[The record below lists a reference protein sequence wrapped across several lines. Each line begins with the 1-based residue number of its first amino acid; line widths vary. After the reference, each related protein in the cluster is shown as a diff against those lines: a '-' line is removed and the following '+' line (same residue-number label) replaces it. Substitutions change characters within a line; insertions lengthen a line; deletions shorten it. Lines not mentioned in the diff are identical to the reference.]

1 MGLLSVL
8 LCFGLSSSVHAAR
21 RTPMD
26 GPNPPVVQ
34 SDRVE
39 VAVSRK
45 DEWVVAPAGEEGLVL
60 IGTDSRGAA
69 WTMVGYSS
77 DFQERWS
84 ASWQTDDR
92 RMKLVDW
99 TVEDGTLWAVLQR
112 PKKPTVTLL
121 QVDLRDGEGTTAGTV
136 TAHEARSPVRLGLA
150 ESLAVV
156 NDDVYVWASLRRQKP
171 APGTEGVLLRVDGAQ
186 HKAEPVAL
194 AEAVNARKAEIQRVV
209 PDIDN
214 GVVKVALAT
223 QHRRVRQVHAVSVR
237 DGQVVDTRTLPP
249 PADGSHN
256 LLMAQRVH
264 TGRADLMVG
273 TYASGAKGQ
282 AAQGLFVSA
291 LDDSGHELWR
301 RTTSFS
307 DLDRFFDYLP
317 KRRQDRVESRAARKK
332 DRGADLKLQVM
343 LNLHD
348 VVEQDGR
355 FLVIGEAYHPEYQ
368 VQQRTVTVVQNG
380 VTTTQTETVQVFV
393 GYRTTHAVV
402 VALDAEGRR
411 VWDASFA
418 VGNILSRQVEDRVR
432 VSVDGDRVTMVYAH
446 DGKVFSKVARADGM
460 VDGEKHAQRAASE
473 DGGKVKRGVE
483 SHTEH
488 WYGDRFL
495 VYGKETVKGGE
506 EGRHKVFAFTSFA
519 SAPVVMTGTLVEDS
533 VSE

>member
-1 MGLLSVL
+1 MGWLSVL
-8 LCFGLSSSVHAAR
+8 LVGLSASVHAAR

-26 GPNPPVVQ
+26 RPNPPVVQ

-39 VAVSRK
+39 VAVSRR
-45 DEWVVAPAGEEGLVL
+45 DEWVVAPAGESGVVL

-69 WTMVGYSS
+69 WTMVGYSA

-99 TVEDGTLWAVLQR
+99 TVEGDTLWVVLQR
-112 PKKPTVTLL
+112 PKKSSVTLL
-121 QVDLRDGEGTTAGTV
+121 QVDLRGTEAGTV
-136 TAHEARSPVRLGLA
+136 TAHEASSPVRLGLA

-194 AEAVNARKAEIQRVV
+194 AEAVGARKAEIQRVV
-209 PDIDN
+209 PDDDS
-214 GVVKVALAT
+214 GVVNVALAT
-223 QHRRVRQVHAVSVR
+223 HRRRVREVHAVSVR
-237 DGQVVDTRTLPP
+237 EGQVVDARTLAP

-291 LDDSGHELWR
+291 LDDSGNELWR

-332 DRGADLKLQVM
+332 NRGADLKLQVM

-506 EGRHKVFAFTSFA
+506 EGRHKVFAFTSFDA
-519 SAPVVMTGTLVEDS
+519 APVVMTGTLVEDS